1 MADASSKTPKPAK
14 GKKNY
19 LDSTYMP
26 GDTIP
31 APEVVE
37 GTGDSAW
44 AEWSEASQAHERK
57 FADTEPASAPM
68 VLSPEERGWANTQPA
83 DALDPLAKPVR
94 RPRVAAP
101 EPPALTVD
109 LAMVVARRNNRVCP
123 RPLQWDE
130 FTYLLSTAGQRAKVR
145 TPPPMPATGASW
157 SATPPLTKRLCFR
170 EQIEWAGEHGV
181 LADVMRF
188 IEELPE
194 NAWLHMGDEK

>member
-1 MADASSKTPKPAK
+1 MADASSKTPKPSK

-19 LDSTYMP
+19 FDSTYMP

-57 FADTEPASAPM
+57 FADTQPASAPM
-68 VLSPEERGWANTQPA
+68 VLTPEERSWANTQPA
-83 DALDPLAKPVR
+83 DVLDTAPKVPRTPRALP
-94 RPRVAAP
+94 P

-130 FTYLLSTAGQRAKVR
+130 FTYLLSTAGQAPQGLPLLDKSCRG
-145 TPPPMPATGASW
+145 TPMASGPPC
-157 SATPPLTKRLCFR
+157 R
-170 EQIEWAGEHGV
+170 GV
-181 LADVMRF
+181 NTRKL
-188 IEELPE
+188 L
-194 NAWLHMGDEK
+194 KS